1 MDSAKRAADAATAA
15 AATPATTP
23 ATTLSN
29 ASANDTAVNDA
40 GHKGADNTSRKAITR
55 LLWLIAFV
63 GGLAGL
69 FVFGI
74 TRDPNR
80 RDNID
85 SVLTGRPLPAF
96 SMPLFDRYHG
106 NYGEVLEFTAD
117 SSTSTPTGQPMIINF
132 WASWCGPCRDE
143 APVLERTHRRHG
155 SEVLVLG
162 VNTQDRNRDNA
173 RAFLSEYNLTF
184 PNGIDENSRIGINYG
199 IFGLPETFFVAADGT
214 LLYKHAGAVTQAV
227 IDEQLERM
235 LPQ

>member
-1 MDSAKRAADAATAA
+1 MDSAKRPGDAAS
-15 AATPATTP
+15 TPAV
-23 ATTLSN
+23 SS
-29 ASANDTAVNDA
+29 ASTAVNNTVNQ
-40 GHKGADNTSRKAITR
+40 KMDNKVEATEAKDNSSRQAITR
-55 LLWLIAFV
+55 LLWLMALV

-85 SVLTGRPLPAF
+85 SVLIGRPLPAF
-96 SMPLFDRYHG
+96 TMPLFDRYHG
-106 NYGEVLEFTAD
+106 GYGEVLEFTAD
-117 SSTSTPTGQPMIINF
+117 SSVSTPTGQPMIINF
-132 WASWCGPCRDE
+132 WASWCGPCKDE
-143 APVLERTHRRHG
+143 APVLERTHRQHG
-155 SEVLVLG
+155 DQVLVLG
-162 VNTQDRNRDNA
+162 VNTQDRNQDNA
-173 RAFLSEYNLTF
+173 RAFLSEFNLTF

-235 LPQ
+235 LN